1 MKGTNDPYQGLLD
14 LHSEI
19 AANAG
24 KQAVIRIGEIVS
36 PPPSLKILVNGM
48 TLDSRWSWV
57 DEYWVQGHE
66 RHTKGVIVSATQNR
80 AGGGGYAE
88 FASHNHDID
97 NPYTENMIMT
107 DTWHVGD
114 KVALLPLVGDDD
126 KTMEQYIVLCKLIRL
141 DGN

>member
-14 LHSEI
+14 LQSEI

-48 TLDSRWSWV
+48 TLDSRWFWV

-97 NPYTENMIMT
+97 NDYT
-107 DTWHVGD
+107 DTIIYTDTYEVGD
-114 KVALLPLVGDDD
+114 LVTVTPIYGQDEQLYYIGQKVV
-126 KTMEQYIVLCKLIRL
+126 KL
-141 DGN
+141 

>member
-14 LHSEI
+14 LQSEI
-19 AANAG
+19 AAKAG

-48 TLDSRWSWV
+48 TLDSRWFWV
-57 DEYWVQGHE
+57 DEYWVPGHE
-66 RHTKGVIVSATQNR
+66 RHTKGVIASATQNR

-126 KTMEQYIVLCKLIRL
+126 KTMEQYIVLCKLVRL